1 MPSWELFEDQPQE
14 YRDQVLPPNL
24 RARVSVEAGTT
35 KGWER
40 YVGLDG
46 ASVGMTTFGASA
58 PIGVLYE
65 KFGITAANVDS
76 MKNSKDPEV
85 LRLLGVEGNQ
95 GAELGLSKDWAYQ
108 IIKQIGNYGEMYERH
123 VGANTP
129 LKLTRE
135 GSTNA
140 LWTKGGLHYPMPFR

>member
-65 KFGITAANVDS
+65 KFGITAANVAD
-76 MKNSKDPEV
+76 KA
-85 LRLLGVEGNQ
+85 R
-95 GAELGLSKDWAYQ
+95 
-108 IIKQIGNYGEMYERH
+108 
-123 VGANTP
+123 
-129 LKLTRE
+129 KLV
-135 GSTNA
+135 
-140 LWTKGGLHYPMPFR
+140 KG